1 MKNYKITAKTLEGLE
16 EVLAGEIRNIGGK
29 NIMAGKRAVDFEGDM
44 GMIYRANYYL
54 RTALRI
60 FRQIE
65 SFTFTDIDDFYLRC
79 LKIRWESFLNVNDSF
94 SIQSTVFHSP
104 LFRNSMFASLKVK
117 DAIADRFRQKHG
129 RRPDVDTKTPDI
141 QFHVHISNDK
151 CTISLDSSGESLHK
165 RGYRQLQGDAP
176 LNEVLAAGMILLS
189 GWRGETDFVDPM
201 CGSGTL
207 PIEAALIAKNI
218 PPGKYRKE
226 YAFMNWNEYDPEL
239 FSQIREE
246 AVIKEFPGKIY
257 ASDLRNSSLLSAQTN
272 ARSARVFNLIQF
284 RATDFAKL
292 DLEVKNAHIIINPP
306 YGERL
311 EVQEI
316 EGLYAMIGERLKHH
330 FTGNEA
336 WILSSAPQLMY
347 KIGLKASSRIRLFN
361 GALECSFQK
370 YELFS
375 GKQKQ
380 FRMNH
385 KKEDESRP
393 FHPGKI
399 ISSE

>member
-1 MKNYKITAKTLEGLE
+1 MITAKTLEGLE
-16 EVLAGEIRNIGGK
+16 EVLAAEVRAIGG
-29 NIMAGKRAVDFEGDM
+29 NNVSAGNRAVDFEGDL

-60 FRQIE
+60 FRQIA
-65 SFTFTDIDDFYLRC
+65 SFTFTDMDDFYLGC
-79 LKIRWESFLNVNDSF
+79 MKIRWENFLKVNDTF

-104 LFRNSMFASLKVK
+104 MFRNSMFASLKVK
-117 DAIADRFRQKHG
+117 DAIADRFRQKYG
-129 RRPDVDTKTPDI
+129 RRPDVDTTAPDI
-141 QFHVHISNDK
+141 LFHVHISHDK

-189 GWRGETDFVDPM
+189 GWKGDTDFVDPM

-218 PPGKYRKE
+218 PPGKFRKE
-226 YAFMNWNEYDPEL
+226 YAFMNWHEFDSSL
-239 FSQIREE
+239 FSQIRDE
-246 AVIKEFPGKIY
+246 AVIKEFHGKIY
-257 ASDLRNSSLLSAQTN
+257 ASDLRNSSLLAAQTN
-272 ARSARVFNLIQF
+272 ARSARVFNLIHFQT
-284 RATDFAKL
+284 ADFAKL
-292 DLEVKNAHIIINPP
+292 DLDVKNAHILINPP

-311 EVQEI
+311 AVQEI
-316 EGLYAMIGERLKHH
+316 EGLYALIGERLKHH

-336 WILSSAPQLMY
+336 WILSSEPQLMH
-347 KIGLKASSRIRLFN
+347 KIGLKAGRKIRLFN

-380 FRMNH
+380 FRLDN
-385 KKEDESRP
+385 KKEDEIKES
-393 FHPGKI
+393 HPRKK
-399 ISSE
+399 

>member
-1 MKNYKITAKTLEGLE
+1 MKKFKITAKTLEGLE
-16 EVLAGEIRNIGGK
+16 DVLAGEIRAIGGT
-29 NIMAGKRAVDFEGDM
+29 NISIGKRAVDFEGDI

-65 SFTFTDIDDFYLRC
+65 TFTFTDIDDFYLGC
-79 LKIRWESFLNVNDSF
+79 MKIRWESFLNLNDSF
-94 SIQSTVFHSP
+94 SIQSTVFHST

-117 DAIADRFRQKHG
+117 DAIADRFRQKYG
-129 RRPDVDTKTPDI
+129 KRPDVDTSSPDI
-141 QFHVHISNDK
+141 LFHVHISNDK

-165 RGYRQLQGDAP
+165 RGYRQVQGEAP

-189 GWRGETDFVDPM
+189 GWKGTSDFVDPM

-218 PPGKYRKE
+218 PPGKFRKE
-226 YAFMNWNEYDPEL
+226 YAFMNWHEFDPGL
-239 FSQIREE
+239 FTQIKDE
-246 AVIKEFPGKIY
+246 AVTKEFNGKIY
-257 ASDLRNSSLLSAQTN
+257 ASDIRSSSILAAQTN
-272 ARSARVFNLIQF
+272 ARSARVFNMILF
-284 RATDFAKL
+284 KTTDFAKL
-292 DLEVKNAHIIINPP
+292 ELDVKNARILINPP
-306 YGERL
+306 YGERMA
-311 EVQEI
+311 VQEI

-336 WILSSAPQLMY
+336 WILSSAPQLMH
-347 KIGLKASSRIRLFN
+347 KIGLKAGSRVRLFN

-380 FRMNH
+380 FIMH
-385 KKEDESRP
+385 TKKEDEIRP
-393 FHPGKI
+393 SHPRKKK
-399 ISSE
+399 SSE

>member
-1 MKNYKITAKTLEGLE
+1 LKNFKITAKTLEGLE
-16 EVLAGEIRNIGGK
+16 EVLAAEIRAIGGT
-29 NIMAGKRAVDFEGDM
+29 NITVGKRAVDFEGDM

-65 SFTFTDIDDFYLRC
+65 SFTFTDIDDFYLGC
-79 LKIRWESFLNVNDSF
+79 MKIRWESFLNINDSF

-104 LFRNSMFASLKVK
+104 QFRNSMFASLKVK

-129 RRPDVDTKTPDI
+129 RRPDVDTKSPDI
-141 QFHVHISNDK
+141 LFHVHISHDK

-165 RGYRQLQGDAP
+165 RGYRQLQGEAP

-189 GWRGETDFVDPM
+189 GWNGETDFVDPM

-207 PIEAALIAKNI
+207 PIEAALMAKNI
-218 PPGKYRKE
+218 PPGKFRKE
-226 YAFMNWNEYDPEL
+226 YAFMNWHEYDPGL
-239 FSQIREE
+239 FTQIREE
-246 AVIKEFPGKIY
+246 SVIKEFRGKIY
-257 ASDLRNSSLLSAQTN
+257 ASDIRNSSMLAAQTN

-284 RATDFAKL
+284 KTTDFAKL
-292 DLEVKNAHIIINPP
+292 DLEVKNAHILINPP

-311 EVQEI
+311 EVHEI

-336 WILSSAPQLMY
+336 WILSSAPQLMH
-347 KIGLKASSRIRLFN
+347 KIGLKPGSRVRLFN

-370 YELFS
+370 YEMFS

-385 KKEDESRP
+385 KKEDEIKPS
-393 FHPGKI
+393 HPGKKK
-399 ISSE
+399 SSE